1 MRAVDVTLGE
11 LMSASVR
18 TIAPDITLGEA
29 ARLMSDAPLSCL
41 VVHWQGSLLGILTE
55 RDMVTQLHE
64 RTASSTLVSEIMT
77 SPVITSRKIAMTA
90 PVVSDAKSMSFV
102 MPPGI
107 NRDDIPDPLDN
118 RVRITTLPARDVA
131 VIRFKGYATPE
142 DVVAAEER
150 LLEGLKN
157 AALDPVGDPFLMRYN
172 PPWTPGFLRR
182 NEVAVEIR
190 R

>member
-1 MRAVDVTLGE
+1 MTGTIPFEITGKTGE
-11 LMSASVR
+11 IEFRKYPSVVLA
-18 TIAPDITLGEA
+18 T
-29 ARLMSDAPLSCL
+29 
-41 VVHWQGSLLGILTE
+41 
-55 RDMVTQLHE
+55 
-64 RTASSTLVSEIMT
+64 TASDGDETGFNLLFAFITGSNRTQHTISMT